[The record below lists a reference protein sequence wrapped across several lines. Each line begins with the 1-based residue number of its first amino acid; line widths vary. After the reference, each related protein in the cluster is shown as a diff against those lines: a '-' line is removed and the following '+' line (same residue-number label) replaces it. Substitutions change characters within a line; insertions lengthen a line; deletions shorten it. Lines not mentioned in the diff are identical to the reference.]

1 MIGSIVDEK
10 LSTMNLETP
19 FVRLL
24 LVFLVFALTWQPGSA
39 QETNSLQENAPVP
52 ESAINQRLE
61 QLQLKILELEAAL
74 KKNHAGNQAEKNNG
88 DSQPNMQTE
97 RNMGARAGADKD
109 DMMQAR
115 DTKDAA
121 GMGQKGMGA
130 GSMGMGGMNGGSM
143 GMGGPMPS
151 RGMMMGRT
159 KGMGSMA
166 MPSSLPGF
174 PGASHIYHIGADGFF
189 LNHGDHI
196 SLSQEQQMAINQIKE
211 SALLNLADLDRKIE
225 SAEQELWILTASDQ
239 PDAKKIKTKIEEIE
253 SLHAQQRMDFI
264 RAVGKT
270 AQVLTDEQRAILTGA
285 EK

>member
-1 MIGSIVDEK
+1 
-10 LSTMNLETP
+10 MNLETP
-19 FVRLL
+19 LVRLL
-24 LVFLVFALTWQPGSA
+24 LVFLVFALTWQPGIA
-39 QETNSLQENAPVP
+39 QETNLLQENAPVP
-52 ESAINQRLE
+52 NSAINQRLE
-61 QLQLKILELEAAL
+61 QLQFKILELEAAL

-88 DSQPNMQTE
+88 DSHPNMQTE
-97 RNMGARAGADKD
+97 RNMGAHAGADMD

-121 GMGQKGMGA
+121 GMGQKGTGA
-130 GSMGMGGMNGGSM
+130 GMMGMGGMNGGSM

-151 RGMMMGRT
+151 RGMMMMGRT

-196 SLSQEQQMAINQIKE
+196 SLNQEQQMAINQIKE

-239 PDAKKIKTKIEEIE
+239 PDAKKIKTKIEEIA
-253 SLHAQQRMDFI
+253 SLQAQQRMDFI
-264 RAVGKT
+264 RAVGKA
-270 AQVLTDEQRAILTGA
+270 AQVLTDEQRSVLTGG